1 MQFFLAQVEQGKDT
15 VCASLRESAVKKNAN
30 DQRQFANFMKIGS
43 VTLKNKTIL
52 APLAGITNLPFRLL
66 AKEAGC
72 ALVCSEMVS
81 AHGLI
86 NKSKRT
92 EQMLDSLP
100 EEKPLSVQIFGSQ
113 PDVMAEAAR
122 FVESSGADI
131 IDLNFGCSVRKII
144 KTGSGAAL
152 MKTPETAEAV
162 IKAVRKAVRTPLTI
176 KLRAGWNPAD
186 NQAFEISQIA
196 ESCGVDAI
204 TIHPRTAKQGF
215 SGHSDWALIAK
226 LKKQVNVPVIGN
238 GDIFCAD
245 DAIAMLEQ
253 TGCDAVMIGRM
264 AIGNPWIFS
273 HVLARMRGEA
283 EPTADLQH
291 RFEIMTRY
299 VQESVKYFGEEIA
312 CRMMRSRLCWFA
324 KGLRNSSQF
333 RKSVNH
339 ISTETEALQRIEDYK
354 ESLQADL

>member
-1 MQFFLAQVEQGKDT
+1 MQFFLAQIEQGKKT
-15 VCASLRESAVKKNAN
+15 VCAGLRESAVKKNTN

-122 FVESSGADI
+122 FVESCGADI

-152 MKTPETAEAV
+152 MKTPKTAEAV
-162 IKAVRKAVRTPLTI
+162 IKAVRKAVRIPLTI
-176 KLRAGWNPAD
+176 KLRAGWNPAG
-186 NQAFEISQIA
+186 NQALEISQIA

-226 LKKQVNVPVIGN
+226 LKKKVNVPVIGN

-245 DAIAMLEQ
+245 DAIAMMEQ
-253 TGCDAVMIGRM
+253 TRCDAVMIGRM

-273 HVLARMRGEA
+273 DVLVRMRGEA

-299 VQESVKYFGEEIA
+299 VQESVKYLGEEIA

-333 RKSVNH
+333 RKSINH
-339 ISTETEALQRIEDYK
+339 ISTETEALHRIEAYK
-354 ESLQADL
+354 ESLQINQ